1 MEKQEL
7 YIDILFN
14 RLIYVKMIS
23 IAAGLLILLLL
34 STIIVLI
41 RQDKNRRVFQENA
54 ADQTVA
60 TPILTSRVKKLENT
74 EYS

>member
-1 MEKQEL
+1 
-7 YIDILFN
+7 
-14 RLIYVKMIS
+14 MIS